1 MEKKTLIRHSLIVC
15 IICLLTLTS
24 VPSVL
29 SNDEKPDL
37 IIEHIYKVTVP
48 RGGRLPWEQEFIYC
62 RVRNIGDAPVR
73 EDERFEYHIIVEQ
86 LLFNKFPIRTLKN
99 STRGFFI
106 WQGLEPG
113 ESHCLVLSNNLR
125 FFLPGNFRFH
135 ITVNQNQI
143 INETNY
149 GNNYGVETFFGYRGW
164 RTYRWILVAEPL
176 IVFD

>member
-1 MEKKTLIRHSLIVC
+1 MEKKTIIRQILIVF

-29 SNDEKPDL
+29 SNDEKPEL
-37 IIEHIYKVTVP
+37 IIDDIYKVTVP
-48 RGGRLPWEQEFIYC
+48 KGGRLPWEKEFIYC

-73 EDERFEYHIIVEQ
+73 EDEIFEYQIIVEQ

-113 ESHCLVLSNNLR
+113 ESFFLIISNDLR

-143 INETNY
+143 IDETNY
-149 GNNYGVETFFGYRGW
+149 DNNYGAETFFGYRGW